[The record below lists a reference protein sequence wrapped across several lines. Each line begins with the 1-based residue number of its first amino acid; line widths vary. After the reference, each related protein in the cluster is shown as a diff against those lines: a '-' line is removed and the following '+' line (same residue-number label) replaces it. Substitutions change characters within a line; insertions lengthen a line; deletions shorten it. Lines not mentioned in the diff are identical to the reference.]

1 MDDYFAREAKIIDI
15 VYSVYDLN
23 KDQLR
28 IFIFDRNI
36 YYLSYLLFNCEII
49 ILYVPL
55 GSIYILALYIL
66 GNIEKQNVYKICNK
80 GTWV

>member
-36 YYLSYLLFNCEII
+36 YYLSYLLFN
-49 ILYVPL
+49 
-55 GSIYILALYIL
+55 
-66 GNIEKQNVYKICNK
+66 
-80 GTWV
+80 